1 MRVHRRGLLEALLLA
16 GWCPTRAQ
24 DVNRHI
30 RSLAG
35 NAPLQMT
42 FKGSTAGECRAW
54 QRRFRAQLDQLL
66 GDYRPPMRWEVSEGD
81 SREFSDHTRTSL
93 RLAAEG
99 LADLPLYLLAP
110 RGDWLGKRPA
120 LVALHGHGPFG
131 HDAVAGID
139 GTPERAQNIRDANYD
154 FGRQLARKGYVVVVP
169 CMTPFGV
176 RLDAREEYGGS
187 DPCAVTFVRM
197 QLLGRNLMS
206 ENLRDVLWS
215 LEFLAQQPGVD
226 GSRIGCVGLSYGGR
240 MTMLA
245 AAVEPRIRVAAISGA
260 LNVMQERI
268 DGRYSCGAQV
278 IPGLLQFGDV
288 PEIAGLIA
296 PRPAVWEVGDR
307 DRLMVKK
314 WIPEA
319 WERIERPYRALRA
332 EDRLVMDSFDGGHR
346 WNGALAE
353 PVLAS
358 VLRP

>member
-1 MRVHRRGLLEALLLA
+1 MHRRGLLRALLLG

-24 DVNRHI
+24 DVNRLI
-30 RSLAG
+30 RRLARD
-35 NAPLQMT
+35 APLRMT
-42 FKGSTAGECRAW
+42 FKGSTASECRAW
-54 QRRFRAQLDQLL
+54 QQRFRAKLDELL
-66 GDYRPPMRWEVSEGD
+66 GDYRPPTRWALSEGQTAQ
-81 SREFSDHTRTSL
+81 FPDHTRTSL
-93 RLAAEG
+93 TLAADG
-99 LADLPLYLLAP
+99 LADLPLHLLAP
-110 RGDWLGKRPA
+110 RGDWRGRRPA
-120 LVALHGHGPFG
+120 IVALHGHGPYG

-139 GTPERAQNIRDANYD
+139 GTPERALNIRDANYD
-154 FGRQLARKGYVVVVP
+154 YGRQLVRKGYVVVAP
-169 CMTPFGV
+169 CLTPFGV
-176 RLDAREEYGGS
+176 RLDPREEYGGS

-197 QLLGRNLMS
+197 QLLGRNLMT

-215 LEFLAQQPGVD
+215 LEFLAHQPGVD

-296 PRPAVWEVGDR
+296 PRHTVWEVGER
-307 DRLMVKK
+307 DRLMVKN

-319 WERIERPYRALRA
+319 WERIERPYRALGA

-353 PVLAS
+353 PALAG

>member
-1 MRVHRRGLLEALLLA
+1 MRMHRRGLLEALLLA

-24 DVNRHI
+24 DVNRYI

-42 FKGSTAGECRAW
+42 FKGSTESECRAW
-54 QRRFRAQLDQLL
+54 QRRFRAQLDELL
-66 GDYRPPMRWEVSEGD
+66 GDYRPPMRWEVSEGE
-81 SREFSDHTRTSL
+81 SRVFPDHTRTSL

-99 LADLPLYLLAP
+99 LADLPVHLLVP
-110 RGDWLGKRPA
+110 KGDWRGRRPGI
-120 LVALHGHGPFG
+120 VALHGHGPFG
-131 HDAVAGID
+131 HDAVVGID
-139 GTPERAQNIRDANYD
+139 SSPERERNIRDANYD
-154 FGRQLARKGYVVVVP
+154 FGRQLVRKGYVVVAP
-169 CMTPFGV
+169 CLTPFGA
-176 RLDAREEYGGS
+176 RLDAREEYRGG

-278 IPGLLQFGDV
+278 IPGLLKFGDV